1 MATFYEATRRSTERS
16 NAEEESVAVRRR
28 DFASPL
34 FAKGKNGPLFRNAKK
49 REGKSFNC
57 VSSWSDFCPKGKKRR
72 SARNEI
78 RQNLRF

>member
-49 REGKSFNC
+49 REGRAST
-57 VSSWSDFCPKGKKRR
+57 
-72 SARNEI
+72 A
-78 RQNLRF
+78 